1 MKNIK
6 KYYNLIKKYRYAL
19 FFALML
25 NIFSAYGSIII
36 PKFIGEMA
44 DLVKN
49 GNLTNEILKRDVYV
63 LLFMSIFIYL
73 SNAIWNYIIF
83 RNYYYVSAN
92 LKKMILSKSLFQSPI
107 FFKRNH
113 ISEIINKA
121 TSDTMRVADVVGY
134 GFMTVVDGAVF
145 PILIFIYMAR
155 ISVLLALISMIALP
169 VMVFIITKISTRYDP
184 TYEAYQ
190 KSLDTLNQ
198 KTIEDMSAIK
208 VIKAFVVG
216 KVRKENYLKSVDDN
230 LAKDLRLTKLTALYV
245 PVTEI
250 GIGFFS
256 IVAFIVGASLI
267 KHGNLSYGQL
277 VTFSLYLYFLEWPAY
292 ALSDLIVVLKEG
304 NTCLRRIGEIL
315 DYEDDFKE
323 YKGTEKIKSIDKIE
337 MNNVY
342 FSYPGNDSFELKNI
356 NLSFQKGKR
365 YGIIGK
371 TGSGKTSLLRVIIN
385 EYPNFSGQV
394 KINGSDIKEISLDD
408 LKKNIGYVPQE
419 HFLYSKT
426 IKENIAF
433 YRDATDAEVK
443 NAIKV
448 SDFEKDISSLPLGVY
463 TLSGE
468 MGVSLSGGQKQR
480 VSLSRAVLKDV
491 DMLVLD
497 DVLSAVDNKTEQNI
511 LENLEKLMG
520 DKIVVMSSHKISAI
534 KDCDEIIVLDDGEII
549 ESGTYDELLDNKG
562 WFYEQAMIQEVS
574 HE

>member
-19 FFALML
+19 FFALIL
-25 NIFSAYGSIII
+25 NILSSYGSIVL
-36 PKFIGEMA
+36 PKLIGEMA
-44 DLVKN
+44 DFVKS
-49 GNLTNEILKRDVYV
+49 GTLTKEILIKDIYI
-63 LLFMSIFIYL
+63 LSFMSIFIYI

-92 LKKMILSKSLFQSPI
+92 LKKMILSKSLLQSPV
-107 FFKRNH
+107 FFKRNT

-134 GFMTVVDGAVF
+134 GFMTIVDGAIF
-145 PILIFIYMAR
+145 PILIFIYMAK
-155 ISVLLALISMIALP
+155 ISTLLALISMVALP

-216 KVRKENYLKSVDDN
+216 KVKKEDYLKSVDDN
-230 LAKDLRLTKLTALYV
+230 LAKDLRLTKLTALYM

-256 IVAFIVGASLI
+256 IIAFIVGASLI

-277 VTFSLYLYFLEWPAY
+277 VTFSLYLYFLEWPAF

-304 NTCLRRIGEIL
+304 NTSLRRIGEII
-315 DYEDDFKE
+315 DYDDDFKE
-323 YKGTEKIKSIDKIE
+323 YNGDKIESIDKIE

-342 FSYPGNDSFELKNI
+342 FSYPGNDSFGLKNI

-365 YGIIGK
+365 YGIVGK
-371 TGSGKTSLLRVIIN
+371 TGSGKTSLLRILIN
-385 EYPNFSGQV
+385 EYPDFQGDF
-394 KINGSDIKEISLDD
+394 KINGSDIKEISLDG

-433 YRDATDAEVK
+433 YREATDAELK

-448 SDFEKDISSLPLGVY
+448 SDFEKDIGSLPLGVH

-511 LENLEKLMG
+511 LENLKKLMG

-534 KDCDEIIVLDDGEII
+534 KDCDEIIVLDDGAISEL
-549 ESGTYDELLDNKG
+549 GTYDELLENKG

>member
-19 FFALML
+19 FFALIL
-25 NIFSAYGSIII
+25 NILSSYGSIVL
-36 PKFIGEMA
+36 PRLIGEMA
-44 DLVKN
+44 DFVKS
-49 GNLTNEILKRDVYV
+49 GTLTKEILIKDIYI
-63 LLFMSIFIYL
+63 LSFMSIFIYI
-73 SNAIWNYIIF
+73 SDAIWNYIIF

-92 LKKMILSKSLFQSPI
+92 LKKMILSKSLFQSPV
-107 FFKRNH
+107 FFKRNT
-113 ISEIINKA
+113 ISEIINKS
-121 TSDTMRVADVVGY
+121 TSDTMRVSDVVGY
-134 GFMTVVDGAVF
+134 GFMTVVDGAIF
-145 PILIFIYMAR
+145 PILIFISMAK
-155 ISVLLALISMIALP
+155 ISTLLALISMVALP

-256 IVAFIVGASLI
+256 IIAFIVGASLI
-267 KHGNLSYGQL
+267 KHGNISYGQL
-277 VTFSLYLYFLEWPAY
+277 VTFSLYLYFLEWPAFG
-292 ALSDLIVVLKEG
+292 LSDLIVVLKEG
-304 NTCLRRIGEIL
+304 NTSLRRIGEIL

-323 YKGTEKIKSIDKIE
+323 YKGNEKIKSIDKIE

-342 FSYPGNDSFELKNI
+342 FSYPGNDSFGLKNI

-365 YGIIGK
+365 YGIVGK

-433 YRDATDAEVK
+433 YRDATDVEVK

>member
-19 FFALML
+19 FFALIL
-25 NIFSAYGSIII
+25 NILSSYGSIVL
-36 PKFIGEMA
+36 PKLIGEMA
-44 DLVKN
+44 DFVKS
-49 GNLTNEILKRDVYV
+49 GTLTKEILIKDIYI
-63 LLFMSIFIYL
+63 LSFMSIFIYI

-92 LKKMILSKSLFQSPI
+92 LKKMILSKSLLQSPV
-107 FFKRNH
+107 FFKRNT

-134 GFMTVVDGAVF
+134 GFMTIVDGAIF
-145 PILIFIYMAR
+145 PILIFIYMAK
-155 ISVLLALISMIALP
+155 ISTLLALISMVALP

-216 KVRKENYLKSVDDN
+216 KVKKEDYLKSVDDN
-230 LAKDLRLTKLTALYV
+230 LAKDLRLTKLTALYM

-256 IVAFIVGASLI
+256 IIAFIVGASLI

-277 VTFSLYLYFLEWPAY
+277 VTFSLYLYFLEWPAF

-304 NTCLRRIGEIL
+304 NTSLRRIGEII
-315 DYEDDFKE
+315 DYDDDFKE
-323 YKGTEKIKSIDKIE
+323 YNGDKIESIDKIE

-342 FSYPGNDSFELKNI
+342 FSYPGNDSFGLKNI

-365 YGIIGK
+365 YGIVGK
-371 TGSGKTSLLRVIIN
+371 TGSGKTSLLRILIN
-385 EYPNFSGQV
+385 EYPDFHGDF
-394 KINGSDIKEISLDD
+394 KINGSDIKEISLDG

-448 SDFEKDISSLPLGVY
+448 SDFEKDIGSLPLGVH

-511 LENLEKLMG
+511 LENLKKLMG

-534 KDCDEIIVLDDGEII
+534 KDCDEIIVLDDGAISEL
-549 ESGTYDELLDNKG
+549 GTYDELLENKG

>member
-19 FFALML
+19 FFALIL
-25 NIFSAYGSIII
+25 NILSSYGSIVL
-36 PKFIGEMA
+36 PKLIGEMA
-44 DLVKN
+44 DFVKS
-49 GNLTNEILKRDVYV
+49 GTLTKEILIKDIYI
-63 LLFMSIFIYL
+63 LSFMSIFIYI

-92 LKKMILSKSLFQSPI
+92 LKKMILSKSLLQSPV
-107 FFKRNH
+107 FFKRNT

-134 GFMTVVDGAVF
+134 GFMTIVDGAIF
-145 PILIFIYMAR
+145 PILIFIYMAK
-155 ISVLLALISMIALP
+155 ISTLLALISMVALP

-216 KVRKENYLKSVDDN
+216 KVKKEDYLKSVDDN
-230 LAKDLRLTKLTALYV
+230 LAKDLRLTKLTALYM

-256 IVAFIVGASLI
+256 IIAFIVGASLI

-277 VTFSLYLYFLEWPAY
+277 VTFSLYLYFLEWPAF

-304 NTCLRRIGEIL
+304 NTSLRRIGEII
-315 DYEDDFKE
+315 DYDDDFKE
-323 YKGTEKIKSIDKIE
+323 YNGDKIESIDKIE

-342 FSYPGNDSFELKNI
+342 FSYPGNDSFGLKNI

-365 YGIIGK
+365 YGIVGK
-371 TGSGKTSLLRVIIN
+371 TGSGKTSLLRILIN
-385 EYPNFSGQV
+385 EYPDFHGDF
-394 KINGSDIKEISLDD
+394 KINGSDIKEISLDG

-433 YRDATDAEVK
+433 YREATDAEVK

-448 SDFEKDISSLPLGVY
+448 SDFEKDIGSLPLGVH

-511 LENLEKLMG
+511 LENLKKLMG

-534 KDCDEIIVLDDGEII
+534 KDCDEIIVLDDGAISEL
-549 ESGTYDELLDNKG
+549 GTYDELLENKG

>member
-19 FFALML
+19 FFALIL
-25 NIFSAYGSIII
+25 NILSSYGSIVL
-36 PKFIGEMA
+36 PKLIGEMA
-44 DLVKN
+44 DFVKS
-49 GNLTNEILKRDVYV
+49 GTLTKEILIKDIYI
-63 LLFMSIFIYL
+63 LSFMSIFIYI

-92 LKKMILSKSLFQSPI
+92 LKKMILSKSLLQSPV
-107 FFKRNH
+107 FFKRNT

-134 GFMTVVDGAVF
+134 GFMTIVDGAIF
-145 PILIFIYMAR
+145 PILIFIYMAK
-155 ISVLLALISMIALP
+155 ISTLLALISMVALP

-216 KVRKENYLKSVDDN
+216 KVKKEDYLKSVDDN
-230 LAKDLRLTKLTALYV
+230 LAKDLRLTKLTALYM

-256 IVAFIVGASLI
+256 IIAFIVGASLI

-277 VTFSLYLYFLEWPAY
+277 VTFSLYLYFLEWPAF

-304 NTCLRRIGEIL
+304 NTSLRRIGEII
-315 DYEDDFKE
+315 DYDDDFKE
-323 YKGTEKIKSIDKIE
+323 YNGDKIESIDKIE

-342 FSYPGNDSFELKNI
+342 FSYPGNDSFGLKNI

-365 YGIIGK
+365 YGIVGK
-371 TGSGKTSLLRVIIN
+371 TGSGKTSLLRILIN
-385 EYPNFSGQV
+385 EYPDFQGDF
-394 KINGSDIKEISLDD
+394 KINGSDIKEISLDG

-426 IKENIAF
+426 IKENIAI
-433 YRDATDAEVK
+433 YREATDAELK

-448 SDFEKDISSLPLGVY
+448 SDFEKDIGSLPLGVH

-511 LENLEKLMG
+511 LENLKKLMG

-534 KDCDEIIVLDDGEII
+534 KDCDEIIVLDDGAISEL
-549 ESGTYDELLDNKG
+549 GTYDELLENKG

>member
-63 LLFMSIFIYL
+63 LLFMSIFIYI

-92 LKKMILSKSLFQSPI
+92 LKKMILSKSLLQSPV
-107 FFKRNH
+107 FFKRNT

-134 GFMTVVDGAVF
+134 GFMTIVDGAIF
-145 PILIFIYMAR
+145 PILIFIYMAK
-155 ISVLLALISMIALP
+155 ISTLLALISMVALP

-216 KVRKENYLKSVDDN
+216 KVKKEDYLKSVDDN
-230 LAKDLRLTKLTALYV
+230 LAKDLRLTKLTALYM

-256 IVAFIVGASLI
+256 IIAFIVGASLI

-277 VTFSLYLYFLEWPAY
+277 VTFSLYLYFLEWPAF

-304 NTCLRRIGEIL
+304 NTSLRRIGEIL

-323 YKGTEKIKSIDKIE
+323 YKGNEKIDSIEKIE
-337 MNNVY
+337 MNDVY
-342 FSYPGNDSFELKNI
+342 FSYPGNDSFGLKNI

-365 YGIIGK
+365 YGIVGK
-371 TGSGKTSLLRVIIN
+371 TGSGKTSLLRLIIN
-385 EYPNFSGQV
+385 EYPDFHGDF

-433 YRDATDAEVK
+433 YRNATDTEVK

-448 SDFEKDISSLPLGVY
+448 SDFEKDIGSLPLGVH

-468 MGVSLSGGQKQR
+468 MGVSLSGGQKKR

-534 KDCDEIIVLDDGEII
+534 KDCDEIIVLDDGAISEI
-549 ESGTYDELLDNKG
+549 GTYDELLENKG
-562 WFYEQAMIQEVS
+562 WFYEQTMIQEVS

>member
-19 FFALML
+19 FFALIL
-25 NIFSAYGSIII
+25 NILSSYGSIVL
-36 PKFIGEMA
+36 PKLIGEMA
-44 DLVKN
+44 DFVKS
-49 GNLTNEILKRDVYV
+49 GTLTKEILIKDIYI
-63 LLFMSIFIYL
+63 LSFMSIFIYI

-92 LKKMILSKSLFQSPI
+92 LKKMILSKSLLQSPV
-107 FFKRNH
+107 FFKRNT

-134 GFMTVVDGAVF
+134 GFMTIVDGAIF
-145 PILIFIYMAR
+145 PILIFIYMAK
-155 ISVLLALISMIALP
+155 ISTLLALISMVALP

-216 KVRKENYLKSVDDN
+216 KVKKEDYLKSVDDN
-230 LAKDLRLTKLTALYV
+230 LAKDLRLTKLTALYM

-256 IVAFIVGASLI
+256 IIAFIVGASLI

-277 VTFSLYLYFLEWPAY
+277 VTFSLYLYFLEWPAF

-304 NTCLRRIGEIL
+304 NTSLRRIGEII
-315 DYEDDFKE
+315 DYDDDFKE
-323 YKGTEKIKSIDKIE
+323 YNGDKIESIDKIE

-342 FSYPGNDSFELKNI
+342 FSYPGNDSFGLKNI

-365 YGIIGK
+365 YGIVGK
-371 TGSGKTSLLRVIIN
+371 TGSGKTSLLRILIN
-385 EYPNFSGQV
+385 EYPDFHGDF
-394 KINGSDIKEISLDD
+394 KINGSNIKEISLDG

-448 SDFEKDISSLPLGVY
+448 SDFEKDIGSLPLGVH

-534 KDCDEIIVLDDGEII
+534 KDCDEIIVLDDGAISEI
-549 ESGTYDELLDNKG
+549 GTYDELLENKG

>member
-19 FFALML
+19 FFALIL
-25 NIFSAYGSIII
+25 NILSSYGSIVL
-36 PKFIGEMA
+36 PRLIGEMA
-44 DLVKN
+44 DFVKS
-49 GNLTNEILKRDVYV
+49 GTLTKEILIKDIYI
-63 LLFMSIFIYL
+63 LSFMSIFIYI
-73 SNAIWNYIIF
+73 SDAIWNYIIF

-92 LKKMILSKSLFQSPI
+92 LKKMILSKSLFQSPV
-107 FFKRNH
+107 FFKRNT
-113 ISEIINKA
+113 ISEIINKS

-134 GFMTVVDGAVF
+134 GFMTVVDGAIF
-145 PILIFIYMAR
+145 PILIFISMAK
-155 ISVLLALISMIALP
+155 ISTLLALISMVALP

-256 IVAFIVGASLI
+256 IIAFIVGASLI
-267 KHGNLSYGQL
+267 KHGNISYGQL
-277 VTFSLYLYFLEWPAY
+277 VTFSLYLYFLEWPAFG
-292 ALSDLIVVLKEG
+292 LSDLIVVLKEG
-304 NTCLRRIGEIL
+304 NTSLRRIGEIL

-323 YKGTEKIKSIDKIE
+323 YKGNEKIKSIDKIE

-342 FSYPGNDSFELKNI
+342 FSYPGNDSFGLKNI

-365 YGIIGK
+365 YGIVGK

-433 YRDATDAEVK
+433 YRDATDVEVK

-549 ESGTYDELLDNKG
+549 ETGTYDELLDNKG